1 MTPPDRRRTIP
12 STGVT
17 SGAPLS
23 FAQQRL
29 WFLDQLTPN
38 SAAYNISLVIELDGP
53 LDVAAWQR
61 AVQEIVRRHDA
72 LRTTFPSHRGVP
84 QQHVQPAGAFVL
96 DVENLAALT
105 AEQGD
110 AAIEALIVAETR
122 RPFDLARGPIFRARL
137 LRLAPDRHIFVGAV
151 HHIVYDAWS
160 NGIFFREL
168 TTLYR
173 AFSAGEAS
181 PLLEPDTRFVDF
193 AIWQRERM
201 QGDTLQRELSYWKN
215 HLGEPPR
222 LQWPADF
229 RSPAA
234 QTDEG
239 AREYL
244 LLPEELIAEVEA
256 FSRREGVTLF
266 ITLLAAF
273 SVLLHRFCRQD
284 EMVIGTPI
292 ANRTAQELEP
302 IIGFFLNTLPLRIE
316 LGDRPTFRALQQ
328 SIKTVA
334 FGAYGHQQLP
344 FEKLVEELRPDRTL
358 AHGPLI
364 DTVFVL
370 DNNPRAVGGTE
381 RVGDLIL
388 RRRVIDTG
396 TSKFDL
402 GLLLFKRDGG
412 RRATLE
418 YRTDLFK
425 PATAAGLLQRYRR
438 LLNSILV
445 DPDLPIDRL
454 PLMTDTETAHVLG
467 ASTGAATPYPREQTI
482 AQLFEREAARAP
494 DATAIADDEGELTYD
509 ELNRRAN
516 RLAFHLLDSG
526 VLHGDVVG
534 VYLER
539 SRDAIV
545 ALLAV
550 LKSGSAYV
558 PLDPASPPER
568 TAQLIAHA
576 GVRTVVTRQT
586 LGAAGFGQH
595 IRAVVLD
602 SESIE
607 ISGRSDQNPG
617 LSCDAASRAYVL
629 FTSGSSG
636 EPKAVAA
643 PHRAIV
649 RLAYG
654 MPEIPVGPGARVL
667 HAASLAFD
675 ASTFEIW
682 APLVHGGTIVIAADD
697 LLTPREL
704 ERIITTHGVTVL
716 WLTASL
722 FNVIVDERPEALAH
736 ARYVLT
742 GGEALSVSHV
752 ERALAVLPSTTI
764 VNGYGPTEAITFS
777 TYHLIPRDV
786 RRCPSMPIG
795 RPLAN
800 TRVYVLDTE
809 KQPVPEGFPGEI
821 WIGGDGL
828 ADGYLGDS
836 ALTAERF
843 QPDPFAPPGRMYR
856 TGDLG
861 RFLEDGTIEF
871 LGRND
876 AQIKIR
882 GFRVEPAEIEHALM
896 QHPLV
901 ERAAIAAHERPGVGR
916 TLVAYIVSRDPLAT
930 SVDDLRAH
938 LRTRLPEHM
947 VPHYYELM
955 AALPLLA
962 SGKID
967 RRALKPPAFG
977 RTPAPA
983 EQDDRPLTRT
993 EALIAAV
1000 WKDRLRVAEIGRN
1013 SNFFALGGDSLL
1025 AVQIVS
1031 RLAEAIDAPLA
1042 VRSIFEFPTVGGLAK
1057 VIDRPPVST
1066 GATPP
1071 QDPSPVRASVTA
1083 ANHAVTRSAIGHGAP
1098 SRLVHGELEMTLAEI
1113 WRHLLDVAAFDIDD
1127 DFFAVGGHSLLAV
1140 QLAAE
1145 IQSRF
1150 AISLP
1155 ITAVLEHRTIRHQA
1169 QHLAARL
1176 SQSDEGVEWSPL
1188 VALQPKGARP
1198 PLFLVHAIGGEVL
1211 SYLTLARHLGDGQPT
1226 YGIRGR
1232 TERGP
1237 DWCTSVEEIAAA
1249 YVQAIKRAAPGPYYI
1264 GGYSGGG
1271 LIAYEMAQQL
1281 LKAGDQV
1288 ALLAIIDCPA
1298 PRSIRKDWTTPY
1310 SITHLIKNTAYWLQD
1325 DDFFRDGPS
1334 VAFARLK
1341 SRLLRERDRFR
1352 AALRR
1357 DPAETD
1363 IRHALGLWA
1372 FPEGSRE
1379 FLAALRRTLSNYVP
1393 KPYAGIVTVIRSRT
1407 RRLGSMTPPRED
1419 LGWGDVADAVRA
1431 RMVPGAH
1438 DTIMREP
1445 RVRELAA
1452 VLAPLLAPAA
1462 IPVSPRR

>member
-1 MTPPDRRRTIP
+1 MTLPDRRLTIP

-38 SAAYNISLVIELDGP
+38 SAAYNISLVIELEGP
-53 LDVAAWQR
+53 LDVAAWER

-72 LRTTFPSHRGVP
+72 LRTTFPSRRGLP
-84 QQHVQPAGAFVL
+84 QQHVQPAGAFAL
-96 DVENLAALT
+96 DVEDVAALT

-137 LRLAPDRHIFVGAV
+137 LRLAPDRHVFVGAV

-173 AFSAGEAS
+173 AFSAGEPS
-181 PLLEPDTRFVDF
+181 PLLEPTTRFVDF

-201 QGDTLQRELSYWKN
+201 QGDTLQRELSYWKT

-229 RSPAA
+229 RRPAA

-266 ITLLAAF
+266 ITLLSAF

-292 ANRTAQELEP
+292 ANRTAQELEA
-302 IIGFFLNTLPLRIE
+302 IIGFFLNTLPLRVD
-316 LGDRPTFRALQQ
+316 LGNRPTFRALQQ
-328 SIKTVA
+328 TVKAVA

-344 FEKLVEELRPDRTL
+344 FEKLVEELRPDRSL
-358 AHGPLI
+358 ARGPLI

-438 LLNSILV
+438 LLDSILV

-454 PLMTDTETAHVLG
+454 PLLTDAETARVLA
-467 ASTGAATPYPREQTI
+467 ASTGAAIPYPREHAI

-494 DATAIADDEGELTYD
+494 GATAIVDADGELTYD

-516 RLAFHLLDSG
+516 RLAFHLRDNG
-526 VLHGDVVG
+526 VGHGDVVG

-550 LKSGSAYV
+550 LKSGSAYL
-558 PLDPASPPER
+558 PLDPGSPPER
-568 TAQLIAHA
+568 TAKLIAHA
-576 GVRTVVTRQT
+576 GVRTVVTRRSLT
-586 LGAAGFGQH
+586 ADGFSQRV
-595 IRAVVLD
+595 RAVLID
-602 SESIE
+602 GESGE
-607 ISGRSDQNPG
+607 IAERSDRNPD

-636 EPKAVAA
+636 EPKAVEV

-654 MPEIPVGPGARVL
+654 MPEIPLGPGARVL
-667 HAASLAFD
+667 HAAPLAFD

-682 APLVHGGTIVIAADD
+682 APLVHGGTVVLAAND
-697 LLTPREL
+697 LFTPREL
-704 ERIITTHGVTVL
+704 ERVITTHDVTVL

-736 ARYVLT
+736 ARYVIT

-752 ERALAVLPSTTI
+752 ERALALLPSTTL

-786 RRCPSMPIG
+786 RRCPSIPIG

-800 TRVYVLDTE
+800 TRVYVLDAN
-809 KQPVPEGFPGEI
+809 KQPMPEGFPGEI

-836 ALTAERF
+836 TLTAERF
-843 QPDPFAPPGRMYR
+843 QPDPFAPPGRMYH

-861 RFLEDGTIEF
+861 RFLQDGTLEF

-876 AQIKIR
+876 AQVKIR
-882 GFRVEPAEIEHALM
+882 GFRVEPAEIENVLM

-916 TLVAYIVSRDPLAT
+916 TLVAYIVSRDPRAT
-930 SVDDLRAH
+930 SGEDLRAY
-938 LRTRLPEHM
+938 LRARLPEHM
-947 VPHYYELM
+947 VPQYYELM

-967 RRALKPPAFG
+967 RRALEPPAFG
-977 RTPAPA
+977 RTPVPA
-983 EQDDRPLTRT
+983 EKDDRPLTPT
-993 EALIAAV
+993 EALIAAI
-1000 WKDRLRVAEIGRN
+1000 WKDRLRVAEIGRD

-1031 RLAEAIDAPLA
+1031 RLAEVIDAPLV

-1057 VIDRPPVST
+1057 VIDRQR
-1066 GATPP
+1066 GAAAATPP
-1071 QDPSPVRASVTA
+1071 RDPLPVRASA
-1083 ANHAVTRSAIGHGAP
+1083 AAADRGGKPSASNDGAP
-1098 SRLVHGELEMTLAEI
+1098 WRVVQSELEMTLAEI
-1113 WRHLLDVAAFDIDD
+1113 WRHLLGVAALDIDD
-1127 DFFAVGGHSLLAV
+1127 DFFSLGGHSLLAV

-1145 IQSRF
+1145 IESRF

-1155 ITAVLEHRTIRHQA
+1155 ITALLEHRTIRHQA
-1169 QHLAARL
+1169 QHLADRL

-1211 SYLTLARHLGDGQPT
+1211 SYLTLARHLGDDQPT
-1226 YGIRGR
+1226 YGIRAR
-1232 TERGP
+1232 TEQGP
-1237 DWCTSVEEIAAA
+1237 GWCTSVEEIAAS
-1249 YVQAIKRAAPGPYYI
+1249 YVQAVKRAATGPYYI

-1281 LKAGDQV
+1281 LRAGDKV
-1288 ALLAIIDCPA
+1288 ALLAMIDCSA
-1298 PRSIRKDWTTPY
+1298 PRPSRKDWVTPY
-1310 SITHLIKNTAYWLQD
+1310 SIAHLVKNTAYWLQD
-1325 DDFFRDGPS
+1325 DDFFRDGRAMA
-1334 VAFARLK
+1334 VARLK
-1341 SRLLRERDRFR
+1341 SRLLRERDRLR

-1357 DPAETD
+1357 GPAEAD
-1363 IRHALGLWA
+1363 VRHALGLWA
-1372 FPEGSRE
+1372 FPDGSRD
-1379 FLAALRRTLSNYVP
+1379 FLAALRRTLTSYVP
-1393 KPYAGIVTVIRSRT
+1393 KPYEGVVTVIRSRT
-1407 RRLGSMTPPRED
+1407 RRLGSLTPPRED
-1419 LGWGDVADAVRA
+1419 LGWGHLADAVRA

-1452 VLAPLLAPAA
+1452 VLTPLLAAA
-1462 IPVSPRR
+1462 TTPPRR

>member
-1 MTPPDRRRTIP
+1 MTLPDRRLTIP

-38 SAAYNISLVIELDGP
+38 SAAYNISLVIELEGP
-53 LDVAAWQR
+53 LDVAAWER
-61 AVQEIVRRHDA
+61 ALQEIVRRHDA
-72 LRTTFPSHRGVP
+72 LRTTFPSRRGLP
-84 QQHVQPAGAFVL
+84 QQHVQPAGAFAL
-96 DVENLAALT
+96 DLEDVAALT

-137 LRLAPDRHIFVGAV
+137 LRLAPDRHVFVGAV

-173 AFSAGEAS
+173 AFSAGEPS
-181 PLLEPDTRFVDF
+181 PLLEPTTRFVDF

-201 QGDTLQRELSYWKN
+201 QGETLQRELSYWKT
-215 HLGEPPR
+215 HLGDPPR

-229 RSPAA
+229 RRPAA

-266 ITLLAAF
+266 ITLLSAF

-302 IIGFFLNTLPLRIE
+302 IIGFFLNTLPLRVD
-316 LGDRPTFRALQQ
+316 LGNRPTFRALQQ
-328 SIKTVA
+328 AVKTVA

-344 FEKLVEELRPDRTL
+344 FEKLVEELRPDRSL
-358 AHGPLI
+358 ARGPLI

-438 LLNSILV
+438 LLDSILV

-454 PLMTDTETAHVLG
+454 PLLTDAETARVVG
-467 ASTGAATPYPREQTI
+467 ASTGEELPYPREQTI

-494 DATAIADDEGELTYD
+494 DATAIADAGGELTYD

-516 RLAFHLLDSG
+516 RLAFHLSDNG
-526 VLHGDVVG
+526 VVHGDVVG

-558 PLDPASPPER
+558 PLDPASPAER
-568 TAQLIAHA
+568 TAKLIAHA
-576 GVRTVVTRQT
+576 GVRTVVTRRALT
-586 LGAAGFGQH
+586 ADGFGQH
-595 IRAVVLD
+595 VRAVLID
-602 SESIE
+602 SESGE
-607 ISGRSDQNPG
+607 IAGRSDQNPD
-617 LSCDAASRAYVL
+617 LCCDAAGRAYVL

-636 EPKAVAA
+636 EPKAVEA
-643 PHRAIV
+643 PHRAVV

-654 MPEIPVGPGARVL
+654 MPEIPLGPGARVL
-667 HAASLAFD
+667 HAAPLAFD

-682 APLVHGGTIVIAADD
+682 APLIHGGTVVLASDD
-697 LLTPREL
+697 LFTPREL
-704 ERIITTHGVTVL
+704 ERVITTNDVTVL

-736 ARYVLT
+736 ARYVIT
-742 GGEALSVSHV
+742 GGEALSITHV
-752 ERALAVLPSTTI
+752 GRALALLPSTTL

-786 RRCPSMPIG
+786 GRCPSIPIG

-800 TRVYVLDTE
+800 TRVYVLDAN

-836 ALTAERF
+836 TLTAERF

-856 TGDLG
+856 SGDLG
-861 RFLEDGTIEF
+861 RFLEDGTLEF

-876 AQIKIR
+876 AQLKIR
-882 GFRVEPAEIEHALM
+882 GFRVEPAEIENVLM

-901 ERAAIAAHERPGVGR
+901 ERAAVAAHDRPGVGR
-916 TLVAYIVSRDPLAT
+916 TLVAYIVSRDPRAT
-930 SVDDLRAH
+930 SGDDLRAY

-947 VPHYYELM
+947 VPQYYELM
-955 AALPLLA
+955 AALPLLT

-967 RRALKPPAFG
+967 RRALEPPAFG
-977 RTPAPA
+977 RTSLPV
-983 EQDDRPLTRT
+983 EKDDRPLTPT

-1000 WKDRLRVAEIGRN
+1000 WKDRLRVAEIGRD

-1031 RLAEAIDAPLA
+1031 RLAEAIDAPLV

-1057 VIDRPPVST
+1057 VIDRQRVAT
-1066 GATPP
+1066 GATSPH
-1071 QDPSPVRASVTA
+1071 DPLPVRASA
-1083 ANHAVTRSAIGHGAP
+1083 AAADRGAKPSPSNNGAP
-1098 SRLVHGELEMTLAEI
+1098 WRVVQGELEMTLAEI
-1113 WRHLLDVAAFDIDD
+1113 WRHLLGAAALDIDD
-1127 DFFAVGGHSLLAV
+1127 DFFALGGHSLLAV

-1145 IQSRF
+1145 IESRF

-1155 ITAVLEHRTIRHQA
+1155 ITALLEHRTIRQQA
-1169 QHLAARL
+1169 QHLADRL

-1188 VALQPKGARP
+1188 VALQPRGARP

-1211 SYLTLARHLGDGQPT
+1211 SYLTLARHLGDDQPV
-1226 YGIRGR
+1226 YGIRAR
-1232 TERGP
+1232 TEQGP
-1237 DWCTSVEEIAAA
+1237 AWCTSVEEIAAT
-1249 YVQAIKRAAPGPYYI
+1249 YVQAVKRAATGPYYI

-1281 LKAGDQV
+1281 LMAGDKV
-1288 ALLAIIDCPA
+1288 ALLAMIDCSA
-1298 PRSIRKDWTTPY
+1298 PRPSRKDWVTPY
-1310 SITHLIKNTAYWLQD
+1310 SIAHLVKNTAYWLQD
-1325 DDFFRDGPS
+1325 DDFFRDGRAMA
-1334 VAFARLK
+1334 VARLK
-1341 SRLLRERDRFR
+1341 SRLLRERDRLR
-1352 AALRR
+1352 GALRR
-1357 DPAETD
+1357 GPAEAD
-1363 IRHALGLWA
+1363 VRHALGLWA
-1372 FPEGSRE
+1372 FPDGSRE
-1379 FLAALRRTLSNYVP
+1379 FLAALRRTLTSYVP
-1393 KPYAGIVTVIRSRT
+1393 KPYEGVVTVIRSRT
-1407 RRLGSMTPPRED
+1407 RRLGSLTPPRED
-1419 LGWGDVADAVRA
+1419 LGWGHLADAVRA

-1452 VLAPLLAPAA
+1452 VLTPLLA
-1462 IPVSPRR
+1462 VR

>member
-1 MTPPDRRRTIP
+1 MTLPDRLRTIP

-29 WFLDQLTPN
+29 WFLDQLIPN

-53 LDVAAWQR
+53 LNLTAFQR

-72 LRTTFPSHRGVP
+72 LRTTFPSHRGIP
-84 QQHVQPAGAFVL
+84 QQHVQPAGGFVL
-96 DVENLAALT
+96 DVEDAATVT

-110 AAIEALIVAETR
+110 AAIEALIVAEAR

-137 LRLAPDRHIFVGAV
+137 LRLAPDRHVFVGAV

-168 TTLYR
+168 ATLYR
-173 AFSAGEAS
+173 AFSAGEPS
-181 PLLEPDTRFVDF
+181 PLLEPSTRFIDF

-201 QGDTLQRELSYWKN
+201 QGDTLQRELSYWKT
-215 HLGEPPR
+215 HLGDPPR
-222 LQWPADF
+222 LQWPVDF
-229 RSPAA
+229 RRPAA
-234 QTDEG
+234 QTDAG

-244 LLPEELIAEVEA
+244 FLPEELIAEVEA

-266 ITLLAAF
+266 ITLLSAF

-292 ANRTAQELEP
+292 ANRTAQELES
-302 IIGFFLNTLPLRIE
+302 IIGFFLNTLPLRID
-316 LGDRPTFRALQQ
+316 LGKRPTFRALQQ
-328 SIKTVA
+328 SIKTLA
-334 FGAYGHQQLP
+334 FAAYGHQQLP
-344 FEKLVEELRPDRTL
+344 FEKLVEELRPDRSL
-358 AHGPLI
+358 SRGPLI

-381 RVGDLIL
+381 HVGDLIL

-396 TSKFDL
+396 TAKFDV
-402 GLLLFKRDGG
+402 GLLLFRRDGG

-418 YRTDLFK
+418 YRTDLFT
-425 PATAAGLLQRYRR
+425 PAAAAGLLQRYRR
-438 LLNSILV
+438 LLDSILV

-454 PLMTDTETAHVLG
+454 PLLTDAETARVLG
-467 ASTGAATPYPREQTI
+467 VSTGAAIPYPREQTI
-482 AQLFEREAARAP
+482 AQLVEREAARAP
-494 DATAIADDEGELTYD
+494 GATAIADAEGELTYD

-516 RLAFHLLDSG
+516 RLALHLRDNG
-526 VLHGDVVG
+526 VFPGDVVG
-534 VYLER
+534 VHLER

-550 LKSGSAYV
+550 LKSGGAYV

-568 TAQLIAHA
+568 TARLIALA
-576 GVRTVVTRQT
+576 GVRTVVTRQALT
-586 LGAAGFGQH
+586 AVGFSEH
-595 IRAVVLD
+595 LRAVFIDTD
-602 SESIE
+602 SVAIAR
-607 ISGRSDQNPG
+607 RSDQNPD
-617 LSCDAASRAYVL
+617 LSCDAASLAYVL

-643 PHRAIV
+643 PHRAVV

-654 MPEIPVGPGARVL
+654 MPEIPLGPGARVL
-667 HAASLAFD
+667 HAAPLAFD

-682 APLVHGGTIVIAADD
+682 APLVHGGTVVVADD
-697 LLTPREL
+697 DLYTPREL
-704 ERIITTHGVTVL
+704 ERLITTHDVTVL

-722 FNVIVDERPEALAH
+722 FNVIVDERPQALAH
-736 ARYVLT
+736 ARHVIT

-752 ERALAVLPSTTI
+752 ERALALLPATTLI
-764 VNGYGPTEAITFS
+764 NGYGPTEAITFS

-786 RRCPSMPIG
+786 RRCPSIPIG

-800 TRVYVLDTE
+800 TRVYVLDTDQ
-809 KQPVPEGFPGEI
+809 QPVPEGFPGEI

-828 ADGYLGDS
+828 ADGYLGDPT
-836 ALTAERF
+836 LTAERF

-861 RFLEDGTIEF
+861 RFLEDGTLEF
-871 LGRND
+871 LGRDD
-876 AQIKIR
+876 AQVKIR
-882 GFRVEPAEIEHALM
+882 GFRVEPAEIENALM

-901 ERAAIAAHERPGVGR
+901 ERAAIVAHERPGVGR
-916 TLVAYIVSRDPLAT
+916 TLVAYIVSRDPQAT
-930 SVDDLRAH
+930 SGDDLRAH
-938 LRTRLPEHM
+938 LRAGLPEHM
-947 VPHYYELM
+947 VPQYYELI
-955 AALPLLA
+955 ADLPLLA
-962 SGKID
+962 SGKTD
-967 RRALKPPAFG
+967 RRALEPPAFD
-977 RTPAPA
+977 RIPVPA
-983 EQDDRPLTRT
+983 EKDDRPLSPT
-993 EALIAAV
+993 EALIAGI
-1000 WKDRLRVAEIGRN
+1000 WKDRLRVAEIGRH

-1031 RLAEAIDAPLA
+1031 RLAEAIDAPLV

-1057 VIDRPPVST
+1057 VIERQR
-1066 GATPP
+1066 GATIAAPP
-1071 QDPSPVRASVTA
+1071 QDRLPVGASA
-1083 ANHAVTRSAIGHGAP
+1083 AAADRGAKRSASGNRFA
-1098 SRLVHGELEMTLAEI
+1098 SRLVHGELEITLAEI
-1113 WRHLLDVAAFDIDD
+1113 WRHLLGVPALDIDD
-1127 DFFAVGGHSLLAV
+1127 DFFALGGHSLLAV

-1145 IQSRF
+1145 IESRF

-1155 ITAVLEHRTIRHQA
+1155 ITALLEQRTIRHQA
-1169 QHLAARL
+1169 QHLADRL
-1176 SQSDEGVEWSPL
+1176 SKSDEGMEWSPL

-1211 SYLTLARHLGDGQPT
+1211 SYLTLARHLGDDQPT
-1226 YGIRGR
+1226 YGIRAR
-1232 TERGP
+1232 TEQGP
-1237 DWCTSVEEIAAA
+1237 AWCTSVEQMAAA

-1281 LKAGDQV
+1281 LMAGDKV
-1288 ALLAIIDCPA
+1288 ALLAIIDCSA
-1298 PRSIRKDWTTPY
+1298 PRSIRKEQAMPY
-1310 SITHLIKNTAYWLQD
+1310 SIAHLIKNTAYWLQD

-1334 VAFARLK
+1334 VAVARLK
-1341 SRLLRERDRFR
+1341 SLLLRERDRFR
-1352 AALRR
+1352 AALQRG
-1357 DPAETD
+1357 PAEAD
-1363 IRHALGLWA
+1363 VRHALGLWA
-1372 FPEGSRE
+1372 FPEGTRE
-1379 FLAALRRTLSNYVP
+1379 FLAALRRTLTNYVP

-1407 RRLGSMTPPRED
+1407 RRLGSLTPPRED
-1419 LGWGDVADAVRA
+1419 LGWGPLADAVRA

-1445 RVRELAA
+1445 RVRELAE
-1452 VLAPLLAPAA
+1452 VLTPLLAPGATKLL
-1462 IPVSPRR
+1462 PRL